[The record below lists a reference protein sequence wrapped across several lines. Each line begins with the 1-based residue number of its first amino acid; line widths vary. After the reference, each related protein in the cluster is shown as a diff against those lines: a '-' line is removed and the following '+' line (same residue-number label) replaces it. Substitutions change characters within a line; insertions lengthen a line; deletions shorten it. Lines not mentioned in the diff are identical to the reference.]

1 MAMCEPETARALE
14 KRAKKDD
21 AELLELIGRLL
32 DVAQGSV
39 RRVLA
44 DAIALRIAAT
54 QNNLAYVDMRLRVLD
69 FLDATPGTLSM
80 DDLSYFV
87 KPQIELWDVNLDTSV
102 LRVVLRT
109 RQPEERN
116 RRRPIVRRGG
126 MRLAG

>member
-1 MAMCEPETARALE
+1 
-14 KRAKKDD
+14 
-21 AELLELIGRLL
+21 
-32 DVAQGSV
+32 VAQGSV

-80 DDLSYFV
+80 DDLAYFV
-87 KPQIELWDVNLDTSV
+87 KPQIEMWDVNLDTGV